1 MITVFFDD
9 LFLEDGDKFKA
20 KIHMVINEITYQ
32 PSDFIP
38 ADTMVNGVMLSD
50 LKDALLLAEIAEAK
64 KFVVRD
70 VLKV

>member
-1 MITVFFDD
+1 
-9 LFLEDGDKFKA
+9 
-20 KIHMVINEITYQ
+20 MVINEITYQ